1 MQNCSSKF
9 KIDIKKRT
17 YLYALKIIR
26 TIEKL
31 PKNQTCKVISDQL
44 LRSATSIG
52 ANVIEAQSA
61 SSKKDFIHFLNIA
74 LKSAN
79 ESKFWLGLLRDSNY
93 LQKENADKLLSETNQ
108 ISCILAKSLLTLK
121 GK

>member
-61 SSKKDFIHFLNIA
+61 SSKKDFIRFLNIA